1 MKVATMV
8 STPREA
14 VSDAAR
20 LEQAGYDAI
29 FTNESKHDPFVL
41 SAMVA
46 ERTSRVEI
54 VTYIA
59 VAFAR
64 TPMLAAYSAHDVNV
78 LSNGRFT
85 LGLGSQVKPHIE
97 RRFAMTWSHPAPRM
111 REFVR
116 ALHAIWDS
124 WYDGKKLDF
133 QGEFYRHNLM
143 TPTFTP
149 DDLEFGRPKVGV
161 AAVGPEMTKASAEVA
176 DNLLCHSFTT
186 PLYMRQVTIPSVE
199 KVLAA
204 EGRPRDSLRLI
215 GMPFIA
221 YGETKAEIDAA
232 IEGVKKNI
240 AFYASTPAYRAVL
253 DAQGLGDA
261 QPELL
266 QLSKAG
272 EWDRMGTLID
282 DEFLRTFA
290 VVGNADECAEQL
302 HERFDGIFDM
312 ICGYASGHPG
322 LPEPIL
328 NALKRRHG

>member
-1 MKVATMV
+1 MKIATMI
-8 STPREA
+8 TAPREA
-14 VSDAAR
+14 VANAAR
-20 LEQAGYDAI
+20 LEAAGYDAL

-85 LGLGSQVKPHIE
+85 LGLGSQVKPHVE
-97 RRFAMTWSHPAPRM
+97 RRFSMPWSHPAPRM
-111 REFVR
+111 KEFVR
-116 ALHAIWDS
+116 ALHAIWDC
-124 WYDGKKLDF
+124 WYDGKKLNF
-133 QGEFYRHNLM
+133 EGEFYRHNLM
-143 TPTFTP
+143 TPIFIP
-149 DDLEFGRPKVGV
+149 DDTDLGRPRVGV
-161 AAVGPEMTKASAEVA
+161 AAVGPEMTKASAAVA
-176 DNLLCHSFTT
+176 DHLLCHSFTT

-199 KVLAA
+199 KVL
-204 EGRPRDSLRLI
+204 ESESRPRDSLRLV

-221 YGETKAEIDAA
+221 FGETSDAIGEA
-232 IEGVKKNI
+232 IAGVKKNI
-240 AFYASTPAYRAVL
+240 AFYASTPAYRGVL

-266 QLSKAG
+266 RLSKAG
-272 EWDRMGTLID
+272 EWDRMATLID
-282 DEFLRTFA
+282 DDFLRTFA
-290 VVGNADECAEQL
+290 VVGDAEECAEQL

-312 ICGYASGHPG
+312 ICGYAGSTPG
-322 LPEPIL
+322 MPEPVL
-328 NALKRRHG
+328 AAFKRRYG

>member
-1 MKVATMV
+1 MKVATMM
-8 STPREA
+8 TAPRQA
-14 VSDAAR
+14 VDEAAR
-20 LEQAGYDAI
+20 LEAAGYDAI
-29 FTNESKHDPFVL
+29 FTNESKHDPFIL

-54 VTYIA
+54 ITYIA

-85 LGLGSQVKPHIE
+85 LGLGSQVKPHVE
-97 RRFAMTWSHPAPRM
+97 RRFSMPWSHPAPRM

-124 WYDGKKLDF
+124 WYDGAKLAF
-133 QGEFYRHNLM
+133 EGEFYRHNLM
-143 TPTFTP
+143 TPTFMP
-149 DDLEFGRPKVGV
+149 DDTELGRPRVGV
-161 AAVGPEMTKASAEVA
+161 AAVGPEMTKAAAAVA

-186 PLYMRQVTIPSVE
+186 PRYLRAVTIPSIA
-199 KVLAA
+199 KVLEA
-204 EGRPRDSLRLI
+204 EGRPADALRLI

-221 YGETKAEIDAA
+221 YGETKEEIAKA
-232 IEGVKKNI
+232 TAGVKKNI
-240 AFYASTPAYRAVL
+240 AFYASTPAYRGVL
-253 DAQGLGDA
+253 DAEGLGER

-282 DEFLRTFA
+282 EDFVRTFA
-290 VVGNADECAEQL
+290 VVGNAEECAEQL
-302 HERFDGIFDM
+302 HERYDGVFDM
-312 ICGYASGHPG
+312 ICGYAASEPG
-322 LPEPIL
+322 MPEPVMK
-328 NALKRRHG
+328 ALKKRS